1 MEKVMKGQSETKRA
15 FGYLRVRS
23 EGQIEGDGFARQRAA
38 IESYAKT
45 HGIEIVKFF
54 EERGVSG
61 TTEGDDRPAFQE
73 MLIALLSNGTRTVLI
88 ERLDRIARDVIIQE
102 SILKDLIRR
111 GFELV
116 SVAEP
121 DLCSSDP
128 YRSAMRQMLGVFA
141 ELDRKT
147 IVLKLRAARN
157 RKKVQTGRCEGR
169 KPFGHYEGEGNI
181 LARIQTLRAEGCNY
195 EGIAKTLNAEG
206 VKTRSGGLWFPATTR
221 RILLKTIAV

>member
-1 MEKVMKGQSETKRA
+1 MENETKA
-15 FGYLRVRS
+15 FGYLRVSS
-23 EGQIEGDGFARQRAA
+23 EGQVEGDGFARQRLA
-38 IESYAKT
+38 IEAYAKA

-73 MLIALLSNGTRTVLI
+73 MLVALLSNGTRTVLI
-88 ERLDRIARDVIIQE
+88 ERMDRIARDIVIQE

-111 GFELV
+111 GFELISV
-116 SVAEP
+116 SEP

-157 RKKVQTGRCEGR
+157 RKKAQTGRCEGR
-169 KPFGHYEGEGNI
+169 KPFGHYKGESEI
-181 LARIQTLRAEGCNY
+181 LTRLLALRASGGNY
-195 EGIAKTLNAEG
+195 ESIAKTLNAEG
-206 VKTRSGGLWFPATTR
+206 SKTRSGGKWYPATIR
-221 RILLKTIAV
+221 RIVLVSNRPSRAIK

>member
-1 MEKVMKGQSETKRA
+1 MENTKKA
-15 FGYLRVRS
+15 FGYLRVSS

-38 IESYAKT
+38 IESYAKA

-88 ERLDRIARDVIIQE
+88 ERMDRIARDIVIQE

-111 GFELV
+111 GFELISV
-116 SVAEP
+116 SEP

-157 RKKVQTGRCEGR
+157 RKKAQTGRCEGR
-169 KPFGHYEGEGNI
+169 KPFGHYSEEVAT
-181 LARIQTLRAEGCNY
+181 LARIRELHVQGLNY
-195 EGIAKTLNAEG
+195 EQSAKALNAKG
-206 VKTRSGGLWFPATTR
+206 IKTRSGGKWYPATIR
-221 RILLKTIAV
+221 RILLAS

>member
-1 MEKVMKGQSETKRA
+1 MDTNQKELKKA
-15 FGYLRVRS
+15 FGYLRVSS
-23 EGQIEGDGFARQRAA
+23 EGQIEGDGFTRQRSA
-38 IESYAKT
+38 IESYANT

-73 MLIALLSNGTRTVLI
+73 MLIALLSNGTRNVLI
-88 ERLDRIARDVIIQE
+88 ERMDRIARDIVIQE

-111 GFELV
+111 GFELISV
-116 SVAEP
+116 SEP

-157 RKKVQTGRCEGR
+157 RKKAQTGRCEGR
-169 KPFGHYEGEGNI
+169 KPFGHYDGESEIRTRILGLRVSGGNYENIAKALNGEG
-181 LARIQTLRAEGCNY
+181 L
-195 EGIAKTLNAEG
+195 
-206 VKTRSGGLWFPATTR
+206 KTRSGGQWYPATVR
-221 RILLKTIAV
+221 RILLSNVA

>member
-1 MEKVMKGQSETKRA
+1 MDTNQKEPIKA
-15 FGYLRVRS
+15 FGYLRVSS
-23 EGQIEGDGFARQRAA
+23 EGQVEGDGFARQRSS
-38 IESYAKT
+38 IETYAKA

-54 EERGVSG
+54 QERGVSG

-73 MLIALLSNGTRTVLI
+73 MLVALLSNGTRAVLI
-88 ERLDRIARDVIIQE
+88 ERMDRIARDIVIQE

-111 GFELV
+111 GFELISV
-116 SVAEP
+116 SEP

-157 RKKVQTGRCEGR
+157 RKKAQTGRCEGR
-169 KPFGHYEGEGNI
+169 KPFGHYDGEADI
-181 LARIQTLRAEGCNY
+181 LSRIIATRSSGLNY
-195 EGIAKTLNAEG
+195 EQSAKALNAEG
-206 VKTRSGGLWFPATTR
+206 LKTRSGGKWFPATVR
-221 RILLKTIAV
+221 RILLSNAA

>member
-1 MEKVMKGQSETKRA
+1 METTKKA
-15 FGYLRVRS
+15 FGYLRVS
-23 EGQIEGDGFARQRAA
+23 GESQIDGDGFTRQRA
-38 IESYAKT
+38 
-45 HGIEIVKFF
+45 EITKWAAANGVQIVQWF

-73 MLIALLSNGTRTVLI
+73 MLVALLSNGTRIVLI
-88 ERLDRIARDVIIQE
+88 ERMDRIARDIVIQE

-111 GFELV
+111 GFELISV
-116 SVAEP
+116 SEP

-157 RKKVQTGRCEGR
+157 RKKAQTGRCEGR
-169 KPFGHYEGEGNI
+169 KPFGHYDEEI
-181 LARIQTLRAEGCNY
+181 ATLARIRDLQAQGLNY
-195 EGIAKTLNAEG
+195 EQSAKALNAEG
-206 VKTRSGGLWFPATTR
+206 IKTRSGGTWYPATIR
-221 RILLKTIAV
+221 RILLNNAA

>member
-1 MEKVMKGQSETKRA
+1 MEPVMENTKKA
-15 FGYLRVRS
+15 FGYLRVSS
-23 EGQIEGDGFARQRAA
+23 EGQVEGDGFARQRAA
-38 IESYAKT
+38 IESYAKA

-73 MLIALLSNGTRTVLI
+73 MLVALLSNGTRTVLI
-88 ERLDRIARDVIIQE
+88 ERMDRIARDIVIQE

-111 GFELV
+111 GFELISV
-116 SVAEP
+116 SEP

-157 RKKVQTGRCEGR
+157 RKKAQTGRCEGR
-169 KPFGHYEGEGNI
+169 KPFGHYDEEI
-181 LARIQTLRAEGCNY
+181 ATLVRIRDLQAQGLNY
-195 EGIAKTLNAEG
+195 EQSSKALNAEG
-206 VKTRSGGLWFPATTR
+206 IKTRSGGQWYPATIR
-221 RILLKTIAV
+221 RILLSNAA